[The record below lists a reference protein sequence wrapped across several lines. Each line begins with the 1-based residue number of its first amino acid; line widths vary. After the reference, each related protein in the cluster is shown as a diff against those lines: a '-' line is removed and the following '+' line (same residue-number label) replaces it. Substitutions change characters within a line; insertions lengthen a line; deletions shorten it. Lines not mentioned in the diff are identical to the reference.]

1 MSGKFETGK
10 RSQLS
15 RGGRF
20 FGGLIFVL
28 VGVGV
33 LFAKI
38 DPVWIAWVLFG
49 LCLLGLVSLCFWR
62 SETVEENEAED
73 LVEVARQAIR
83 SEAARLDSKR
93 ADLEKVLM
101 AYGEWMEFPDGDLLR
116 IIEWGDEAHLKN
128 DEKIGELLQQESDAM
143 LVRFSEGKY
152 WTDGKF
158 ETRSLLLDLFGFM
171 ENTARIYNPD
181 SERPILETNLEAL
194 LKAVNRASLQVILLL
209 EEVPLFDVKEMNL
222 RKVSD
227 NIRKASKVYK
237 KYEDLQPYLEPV
249 RYLWQGGK
257 FLLTSNPLLAAGW
270 IAGSELIWK
279 GGKKLG
285 KKAMDTYLLSLMRQS
300 LGILAWETAGIFD
313 QTHRYRSPDWVYG
326 IELAHM
332 LSQFEQTKEAVKAG
346 FQELGALPL
355 RSSYDR
361 VFLYRCLAQH
371 TDPKP
376 GQFTQPDL
384 LSEKNRKQIFHQL
397 VEFFESNVVGE
408 IDETEKAVIT
418 WKEGIAQRLRMEGV
432 SSAPVA

>member
-1 MSGKFETGK
+1 MIWRFHVGK
-10 RSQLS
+10 RSTLS

-20 FGGLIFVL
+20 FGGLVLVL

-33 LFAKI
+33 LSVEMN
-38 DPVWIAWVLFG
+38 PAWVAWLLFG
-49 LCLLGLVSLCFWR
+49 LCLLGLIFLCFWK
-62 SETVEENEAED
+62 SESVDENESED
-73 LVEVARQAIR
+73 LVEITRKAIR
-83 SEAARLDSKR
+83 NEAIRLDSKR
-93 ADLEKVLM
+93 AELEKVLM
-101 AYGEWMEFPDGDLLR
+101 AYGEWMEFPDGELLR
-116 IIEWGDEAHLKN
+116 TTDWGDESHTET
-128 DEKIGELLQQESDAM
+128 DERIAEILQHESDEM
-143 LVRFSEGKY
+143 LSRFSNGDY
-152 WTDGKF
+152 WPDGKF
-158 ETRSLLLDLFGFM
+158 ATRTLLLDLFNFM
-171 ENTARIYNPD
+171 ERIASVYNPESD
-181 SERPILETNLEAL
+181 RPILETNLEAL
-194 LKAVNRASLQVILLL
+194 LKAVNRASLQIILLL
-209 EEVPLFDVKEMNL
+209 EEVPLFEVKDMNL

-227 NIRKASKVYK
+227 NIRTASKVYK

-332 LSQFEQTKEAVKAG
+332 LSRFDQTKEAIKAG
-346 FQELGALPL
+346 FQELGSLPL

-361 VFLYRCLAQH
+361 IFLYRCLAQH

-376 GQFTQPDL
+376 RRFTQPDL
-384 LSEKNRKQIFHQL
+384 LSEENREQISQQL
-397 VEFFESNVVGE
+397 LKFFEKNVQGE
-408 IDETEKAVIT
+408 LDGTHKIVVS
-418 WKEGIAQRLRMEGV
+418 WKTGLEQRMQ
-432 SSAPVA
+432 